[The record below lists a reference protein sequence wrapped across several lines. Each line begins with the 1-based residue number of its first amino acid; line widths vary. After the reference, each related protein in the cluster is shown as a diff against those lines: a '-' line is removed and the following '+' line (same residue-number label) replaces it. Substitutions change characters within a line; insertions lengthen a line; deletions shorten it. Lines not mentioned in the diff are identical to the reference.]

1 MSYIKKPKT
10 KQIIPYYPK
19 EEYRLD
25 ITELPKELIPSGG
38 ERYLL
43 TIIDTF
49 SKYATNY
56 IQNLKKATLILG
68 NLKNSIDINEAP
80 KRIHTDNGGEFINKH
95 MKNYLNSKGI
105 QEVHGRP
112 FNPRSQGVVE
122 AYNCTIKTMLKKS
135 IMMIQKKFDL
145 NSILPNA
152 VSAYI
157 EKIRTSKLYAPKLLI
172 NCTEDNIIKKAKKIL
187 KNHKNI

>member
-80 KRIHTDNGGEFINKH
+80 KRIHTDNGCEFINKH

-105 QEVHGRP
+105 QEVHDRQ

-122 AYNCTIKTMLKKS
+122 AYNCTIKNMLKK
-135 IMMIQKKFDL
+135 KYYDD
-145 NSILPNA
+145 P
-152 VSAYI
+152 
-157 EKIRTSKLYAPKLLI
+157 
-172 NCTEDNIIKKAKKIL
+172 KKI
-187 KNHKNI
+187 

>member
-1 MSYIKKPKT
+1 MQYIKKPKT

-19 EEYRLD
+19 EEYRLV

-68 NLKNSIDINEAP
+68 NLKNSIDINETP

-112 FNPRSQGVVE
+112 FNSRSQGVVE
-122 AYNCTIKTMLKKS
+122 AYNCTIKTMLKK
-135 IMMIQKKFDL
+135 KYYDD
-145 NSILPNA
+145 P
-152 VSAYI
+152 
-157 EKIRTSKLYAPKLLI
+157 
-172 NCTEDNIIKKAKKIL
+172 KKI
-187 KNHKNI
+187 

>member
-1 MSYIKKPKT
+1 MQYIKKPKT

-68 NLKNSIDINEAP
+68 N
-80 KRIHTDNGGEFINKH
+80 
-95 MKNYLNSKGI
+95 
-105 QEVHGRP
+105 
-112 FNPRSQGVVE
+112 
-122 AYNCTIKTMLKKS
+122 
-135 IMMIQKKFDL
+135 
-145 NSILPNA
+145 
-152 VSAYI
+152 
-157 EKIRTSKLYAPKLLI
+157 
-172 NCTEDNIIKKAKKIL
+172 
-187 KNHKNI
+187 